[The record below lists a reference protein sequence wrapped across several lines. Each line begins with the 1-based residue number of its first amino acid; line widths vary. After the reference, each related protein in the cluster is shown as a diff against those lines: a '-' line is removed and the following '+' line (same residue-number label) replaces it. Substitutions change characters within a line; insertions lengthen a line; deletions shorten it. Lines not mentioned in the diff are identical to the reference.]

1 MKKNILLGIIVT
13 LVVVILVILACLI
26 FNRDDE
32 PDEPKTSNNQVDK
45 LDIDFKHRTL
55 NGDIDKKNK
64 LLTTYDEFKTEMDLL
79 NIDYLLTE
87 NDFINNN
94 YIEIIITDIDECHE
108 TVNSIKSID
117 INNDKVNIVFN
128 LSVGCGV
135 CPVSPNLY
143 LIPIEKNKL
152 SSYSE
157 LSIDYKII
165 NKVKCDPNVS
175 YKPIIYLYPTKDMNV
190 NVKLSNPENLT
201 TTYPK
206 YNSGWDVYAK
216 TNGDLIDANGRT
228 YYALYWEGLTYTVDN
243 NIREGFVVKSEDS
256 IKFLEEKLPILGL
269 NERETNEFIMY
280 WLPQL
285 EQNKYN
291 YIRFASMEEIN
302 NSNALI
308 ISPTPDNIIRVLM
321 VFKPLEEKINI
332 KEQVLETPSRTGFT
346 VVEWGGVKI
355 K

>member
-1 MKKNILLGIIVT
+1 MKESAYPLKSAILKILEELMKGRSQYEAYIKAYPNGT
-13 LVVVILVILACLI
+13 L
-26 FNRDDE
+26 E
-32 PDEPKTSNNQVDK
+32 YTKTG
-45 LDIDFKHRTL
+45 R
-55 NGDIDKKNK
+55 
-64 LLTTYDEFKTEMDLL
+64 
-79 NIDYLLTE
+79 
-87 NDFINNN
+87 
-94 YIEIIITDIDECHE
+94 
-108 TVNSIKSID
+108 
-117 INNDKVNIVFN
+117 N
-128 LSVGCGV
+128 L
-135 CPVSPNLY
+135 
-143 LIPIEKNKL
+143 
-152 SSYSE
+152 
-157 LSIDYKII
+157 
-165 NKVKCDPNVS
+165 
-175 YKPIIYLYPTKDMNV
+175 
-190 NVKLSNPENLT
+190 
-201 TTYPK
+201 
-206 YNSGWDVYAK
+206 
-216 TNGDLIDANGRT
+216 
-228 YYALYWEGLTYTVDN
+228 YALYWEGLTYTVDN